1 MNTAMRTPGYV
12 PIFLTT
18 SLRTILKSASIDPD
32 KFVKVKSGNKV
43 RTVSP
48 LGHSEG
54 SISAAV
60 DMLLLKGVVEPHTII
75 DTLDADPDITL
86 QRKKALKKKGEI
98 NMPDLLAKI
107 DGHMKHYTGRN
118 FDEFLTKTFG
128 TDPKVVR
135 AIRKACTAYRENTW
149 KPGLK
154 EYKKALDLACLKV
167 AEEIAKGKSNTMA
180 LQQSAEEVADVTPTQ
195 EAPTTLTEGA
205 VVKST
210 EASST
215 ETVPAICQGTTK
227 AGLPCKARAGADGFC
242 RAHTPKAEAT
252 N

>member
-1 MNTAMRTPGYV
+1 MQTAMRTPGYE

-54 SISAAV
+54 SMAAAI

-75 DTLDADPDITL
+75 DTMDADTGL
-86 QRKKALKKKGEI
+86 AEQRKKFLKTKNEI
-98 NMPDLLAKI
+98 NTPDLLAKI
-107 DGHMKHYTGRN
+107 DSHFVYYTQRH
-118 FDEFLTKTFG
+118 FDEFFTRTFG
-128 TDPKVVR
+128 VDPKVVR

-154 EYKKALDLACLKV
+154 EYKKALDMACLKV
-167 AEEIAKGKSNTMA
+167 AEEIAKGESNTMA
-180 LQQSAEEVADVTPTQ
+180 LQQLADEVADTTPT
-195 EAPTTLTEGA
+195 EGAPTALTEGA
-205 VVKST
+205 VAEST
-210 EASST
+210 EAT
-215 ETVPAICQGTTK
+215 ENPVIICQGTTK

-242 RAHTPKAEAT
+242 RAHSPKAV